1 MNLEELIKLGATLFQ
16 QSKLSGDTGS
26 NLDLGNIVSALN
38 GLAGEGR
45 NFDLGG
51 LISSLESGGLGSIL
65 GSWLGD
71 GANEGI
77 SPEQI
82 GSALGADKVTEFA
95 SNLGLSESEALGG
108 LSDAI
113 PQMID
118 KASSGGSILDSLGGI
133 EGVIGLAGK
142 LFK

>member
-1 MNLEELIKLGATLFQ
+1 MNMDELIKLGATLFQ
-16 QSKLSGDTGS
+16 QSNLSGEAGS
-26 NLDLGNIVSALN
+26 NLDLGALSSAL
-38 GLAGEGR
+38 GSLTGGGGG
-45 NFDLGG
+45 FDLGS
-51 LISSLESGGLGSIL
+51 LISSMESGGLASIL

-71 GANEGI
+71 GANEAI

-82 GSALGADKVTEFA
+82 GSVLGADKVSEFA
-95 SNLGLSESEALGG
+95 NNLGLSETEALGG
-108 LSDAI
+108 LSDAL

-118 KASSGGSILDSLGGI
+118 KASSGGSLLDSLGGV